1 MHELLQ
7 SFAFRSSIYFETA
20 DTSGKTRPIFPRTIN
35 TDAKSRVNINTT
47 EVNFFFIHS
56 LS

>member
-7 SFAFRSSIYFETA
+7 SFAFRSGIYFETS

-35 TDAKSRVNINTT
+35 IDAKSRVNINTT
-47 EVNFFFIHS
+47 EVNFFFHI
-56 LS
+56 